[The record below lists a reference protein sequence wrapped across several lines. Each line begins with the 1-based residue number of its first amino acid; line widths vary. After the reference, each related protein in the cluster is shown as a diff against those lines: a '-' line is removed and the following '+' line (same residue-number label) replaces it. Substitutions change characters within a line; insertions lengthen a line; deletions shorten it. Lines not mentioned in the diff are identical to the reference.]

1 MKKLILFALMSSLTV
16 TAFSQTV
23 NDVPIADID
32 AEYIQLIAG
41 KWPLLSSKMTVN
53 IDFGQPSQLLSNK
66 HTVIKDKDGKKIV
79 FNSMI
84 EALNFMTKN
93 GYEFVQAYVL
103 QEGENSYCHYLM
115 RRKDQSAN
123 VRGGSF
129 STENTQLQPDSSAA
143 DASTVVKN

>member
-1 MKKLILFALMSSLTV
+1 MKKTISFVLTSLLAV

-41 KWPLLSSKMTVN
+41 KWPLLSSKTTVN
-53 IDFGQPSQLLSNK
+53 IDFGQPAQLLSNK
-66 HTVIKDKDGKKIV
+66 HTVIKDKDGKKVI

-93 GYEFVQAYVL
+93 GYEFVQAYVM
-103 QEGENSYCHYLM
+103 QEGDNSYCHYLM
-115 RRKDQSAN
+115 RRKNKNPKA
-123 VRGGSF
+123 GGELSI
-129 STENTQLQPDSSAA
+129 EKHQLRPNLSDSSSAIGR
-143 DASTVVKN
+143 K